1 MSLVLGLE
9 VTPRVVRGAFLRTT
23 LRGSEMEQYA
33 EAPLRYSTE
42 PESESDEDVLAA
54 AIAEV
59 VGQGARPPDRII
71 ASLSGDAASLR
82 LIDLPAG
89 VEKKAAEVLPGELGA
104 VLPFDVDDAV
114 VDYQI
119 VGRDESTIQLM
130 AVAVP
135 RQSVANRLRELQA
148 AGVDPRE
155 LAVGAAVF
163 DGLGALLGE
172 SLEGKT
178 VLVIDVG
185 PDSTDFAV
193 LTNGRCTFARTISGG
208 MDLVES
214 GGRAELG
221 AALQRTFASYRA
233 QWSESPSLILLSG
246 ETAPMESARQW
257 LTEQLGV
264 ACDVAELPSA
274 AGADE
279 EMRPKFTK
287 AAALAAR
294 AISRGKQL
302 DLRQGE
308 FASQAAASEIRKHLR
323 LIAIC
328 FAAVVLS
335 FGVSL
340 IARYRVARAEHEELT
355 AKLAE
360 VSKDLLVEE
369 AHTAAHARELLSAG
383 RRIDDPLPR
392 FDAYDVLEAISVSIP
407 EDIQHDTRRLLIEID
422 DDGDNGRLEIQG
434 TLGSIADRDRL
445 VDALQEHSCF
455 ADVEKGS
462 ISTAVEDR
470 KDYKLAVKVKCDGA
484 ASRPGKEK

>member
-23 LRGSEMEQYA
+23 LRGSEMERYA
-33 EAPLRYSTE
+33 EAPLPYSA
-42 PESESDEDVLAA
+42 ESESEEGLLAA
-54 AIAEV
+54 AIAQVLSE
-59 VGQGARPPDRII
+59 GARAPDRII
-71 ASLSGDAASLR
+71 ASLNGDAASLR
-82 LIDLPAG
+82 LVDLPAG

-104 VLPFDVDDAV
+104 VLPFDVEDAV

-119 VGRDESTIQLM
+119 VGRDELTIQLM

-135 RQSVANRLRELQA
+135 RQNVASRLRELQA

-155 LAVGAAVF
+155 LAVGAAAF

-185 PDSTDFAV
+185 PSSTDFAV
-193 LTNGRCTFARTISGG
+193 LTNGRCTFARTVSGG

-214 GGRAELG
+214 GARAELG
-221 AALQRTFASYRA
+221 ASLRRTFASYRA
-233 QWSESPSLILLSG
+233 QWSEAPSLILLSG

-257 LTEQLGV
+257 LTEQLGLECSV
-264 ACDVAELPSA
+264 APLPPAS
-274 AGADE
+274 GADE

-302 DLRQGE
+302 DLRRGE

-323 LIAIC
+323 LIAVC
-328 FAAVVLS
+328 FTAVVLS
-335 FGVSL
+335 FAVSL

-355 AKLAE
+355 ATLAE

-369 AHTAAHARELLSAG
+369 THSALHARELLTAG
-383 RRIDDPLPR
+383 PQIDDPLPR

-407 EDIQHDTRRLLIEID
+407 ADIEHDTRRLLIEID
-422 DDGDNGRLEIQG
+422 DDGDHGRFEIQG

-445 VDALQEHSCF
+445 VDALQTHSCF

-470 KDYKLAVKVKCDGA
+470 KDYKLVVRVKCDEA
-484 ASRPGKEK
+484 ASRAEKEK

>member
-1 MSLVLGLE
+1 MSLVLGLD
-9 VTPRVVRGAFLRTT
+9 VTPRAVRGAFLRTN
-23 LRGSEMEQYA
+23 LRGSEMERYA
-33 EAPLRYSTE
+33 EAPLPYSA
-42 PESESDEDVLAA
+42 ESESQEGLLAA
-54 AIAEV
+54 AIAQVLSE
-59 VGQGARPPDRII
+59 GARAPDRII
-71 ASLSGDAASLR
+71 ASLNGDAASLR

-104 VLPFDVDDAV
+104 VLPFDVEDAV

-135 RQSVANRLRELQA
+135 RQSVASRLRELQA

-155 LAVGAAVF
+155 LAVGAAAF

-185 PDSTDFAV
+185 PISTDFAV
-193 LTNGRCTFARTISGG
+193 LTNGRCTFARTVSGG

-214 GGRAELG
+214 GARAELG

-233 QWSESPSLILLSG
+233 QWSEAPSLILLSG

-257 LTEQLGV
+257 LTEQLGLE
-264 ACDVAELPSA
+264 CDVAPLPPAS
-274 AGADE
+274 GADE
-279 EMRPKFTK
+279 EMRPKFTR

-302 DLRQGE
+302 DLRRGE

-323 LIAIC
+323 LIAVC
-328 FAAVVLS
+328 LTAVVLS
-335 FGVSL
+335 FAVSL
-340 IARYRVARAEHEELT
+340 MARYRVARAEHEGLT
-355 AKLAE
+355 ATLAE

-369 AHTAAHARELLSAG
+369 AHSALHARELLTAG
-383 RRIDDPLPR
+383 ARIDDPLPR

-407 EDIQHDTRRLLIEID
+407 ADIQHDTRRLLIEID
-422 DDGDNGRLEIQG
+422 DDGDDGRFEIQG
-434 TLGSIADRDRL
+434 TVGSIADRDRL
-445 VDALQEHSCF
+445 VDALQTHACF
-455 ADVEKGS
+455 ADAEKGS

-470 KDYKLAVKVKCDGA
+470 KDYKLTVKVKCDQS
-484 ASRPGKEK
+484 ASRTEKEN

>member
-33 EAPLRYSTE
+33 EAPLRYST
-42 PESESDEDVLAA
+42 ESESDEDVLAA

>member
-1 MSLVLGLE
+1 MAPKWSN
-9 VTPRVVRGAFLRTT
+9 TPRRR
-23 LRGSEMEQYA
+23 YA
-33 EAPLRYSTE
+33 TPT
-42 PESESDEDVLAA
+42 ESESDEDVLAA

-422 DDGDNGRLEIQG
+422 DDGDNGRFEIQG